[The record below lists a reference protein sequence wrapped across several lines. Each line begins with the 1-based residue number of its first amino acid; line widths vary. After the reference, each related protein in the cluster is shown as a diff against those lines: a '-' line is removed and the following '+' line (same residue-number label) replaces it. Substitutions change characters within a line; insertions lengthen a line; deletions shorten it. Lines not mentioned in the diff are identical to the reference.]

1 MIEMKEANQLENAV
15 ALTLD
20 IDWAPDFAIDF
31 VADKLVEHQVRA
43 TWFVTHES
51 PAIIRLK
58 QYPELFELGIHPN
71 FFPGSSHGASVDAVL
86 RYCMALVPEA
96 VSARTHGLLQS
107 TRLLGQILAQTPIKI
122 DVSLFLPHTPHLR
135 PVEYPW
141 EGHTLLRI
149 PYFWEDDFEME
160 YRTRAR
166 WDLRPLM
173 EETDGL
179 KIFNFHPLLV
189 LLNAIN
195 MEPIRALKQII
206 PRFSEATQSDVNTFI
221 RGGRGTRTAFMEVI
235 DYLAAT
241 RQSVRI
247 RDICAQWQG
256 KRHGT

>member
-1 MIEMKEANQLENAV
+1 MKEANQLENAV
-15 ALTLD
+15 VLTLD

-31 VADKLVEHQVRA
+31 VADKLVERQVRA

-96 VSARTHGLLQS
+96 VSVRTHGLLQS

-141 EGHTLLRI
+141 EGRTLLRI

-160 YRTRAR
+160 YRARAC
-166 WDLRPLM
+166 WNLGPLL
-173 EETDGL
+173 EEGAGL
-179 KIFNFHPLLV
+179 KVFDFHPLLV
-189 LLNAIN
+189 LLNCIDI
-195 MEPIRALKQII
+195 ESIRALKHVI
-206 PRFSEATQSDVNTFI
+206 PRLSEASPSEVDAFI
-221 RGGRGTRTAFMEVI
+221 HVGRGTQTLFMEVI
-235 DYLAAT
+235 DHLAAT
-241 RQSVRI
+241 RRSVCI
-247 RDICAQWQG
+247 RDIHTQWQHT
-256 KRHGT
+256 RREA